1 MDNLH
6 PVGVVT
12 PPSLGGRESLLLP
25 LAALQLLGAGSHGAG
40 GPPSGGH
47 GGGDDREDRG

>member
-6 PVGVVT
+6 PAGVVT

-25 LAALQLLGAGSHGAG
+25 LAALHLLGAGSHGAG
-40 GPPSGGH
+40 GPPDNLISRL
-47 GGGDDREDRG
+47 DFTTM